1 LEKSQ
6 VLSVANRIYKMI
18 TPTKETAYHKAM
30 MVRILNAFF
39 DDKTIAQALAFKGG
53 SCASMAGFLDR
64 FSVDLDFDLLDKNQK
79 KSIEKKIKKIL
90 INLNFQIKKQSKK
103 ELFFVVKYQS
113 IYPRNSLKISIVDKI
128 PKSNQYQPLFL
139 PDLNRFIPC
148 QTIETMFSNKLV
160 AITDRYRQYHQVA
173 ARDLYDIHHFF
184 SQGFDFSKEVIE
196 ERTNTDWQWY
206 FKILIEFIPKKFN
219 QKIIDEDLNFLLL
232 PEKFRAVR
240 KTLIAET
247 LVFLKTY
254 IK

>member
-1 LEKSQ
+1 
-6 VLSVANRIYKMI
+6 MI

-30 MVRILNAFF
+30 MIRILSVFF
-39 DDKTIAQALAFKGG
+39 DDRIIAHAFAFKGG
-53 SCASMAGFLDR
+53 SCASMAGFLEQ
-64 FSVDLDFDLLDKNQK
+64 FSVDLDFDLL
-79 KSIEKKIKKIL
+79 EKKKKKTIEERMIKIL
-90 INLNFQIKKQSKK
+90 INLNFAIKKQSKK

-148 QTIETMFSNKLV
+148 QTVETMFTNKLV
-160 AITDRYRQYHQVA
+160 AITDRYHQYHQVA

-184 SQGFDFSKEVIE
+184 SKGFDFSKEVIE
-196 ERTNTDWQWY
+196 ERTKMDWQKY

-232 PEKFRAVR
+232 PEKFRTVR
-240 KTLIAET
+240 KTLITET
-247 LVFLKTY
+247 LIFLNSCLK
-254 IK
+254 